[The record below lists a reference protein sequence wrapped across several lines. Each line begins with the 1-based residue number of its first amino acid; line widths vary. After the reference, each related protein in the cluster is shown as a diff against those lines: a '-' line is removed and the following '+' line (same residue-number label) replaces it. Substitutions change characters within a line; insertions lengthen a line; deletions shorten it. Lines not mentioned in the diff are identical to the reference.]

1 MRTPEE
7 IIIKPLVTEK
17 STGLMAEDKYTF
29 VVAPGANK
37 IEIKYA
43 VEKLFNVKV
52 LKVNTL
58 VDRGKLRRMG
68 RSQGRQPDLKK
79 AVVTLRAGDK
89 IKVFEALE

>member
-1 MRTPEE
+1 MRLPEE
-7 IIIKPLVTEK
+7 IIIKPLISEK

-29 VVAPGANK
+29 LVAPGANK
-37 IEIKYA
+37 IEIKHA
-43 VEKLFNVKV
+43 IEKLFNVKV

-68 RSQGRQPDLKK
+68 RFQGRQPDRKK
-79 AVVTLRAGDK
+79 AIVTLKAGDK